1 MQRKK
6 HGIRE
11 QHTEFHILT
20 RYFFFCCVLFKSGL
34 NQKWDTWLSVISSD
48 AYAMLCHA
56 QFLLKLYQVY
66 ELTVSSE
73 GETELNRKTLMKYS
87 MKLPKK
93 NLAMASNS
101 KNNR

>member
-1 MQRKK
+1 
-6 HGIRE
+6 
-11 QHTEFHILT
+11 
-20 RYFFFCCVLFKSGL
+20 
-34 NQKWDTWLSVISSD
+34 
-48 AYAMLCHA
+48 MLCHA

-93 NLAMASNS
+93 KSSDGFKFKEQQVSLNDIEQHLNTES
-101 KNNR
+101 

>member
-1 MQRKK
+1 
-6 HGIRE
+6 
-11 QHTEFHILT
+11 
-20 RYFFFCCVLFKSGL
+20 
-34 NQKWDTWLSVISSD
+34 
-48 AYAMLCHA
+48 MLCHA

-93 NLAMASNS
+93 KKSS
-101 KNNR
+101 DGF